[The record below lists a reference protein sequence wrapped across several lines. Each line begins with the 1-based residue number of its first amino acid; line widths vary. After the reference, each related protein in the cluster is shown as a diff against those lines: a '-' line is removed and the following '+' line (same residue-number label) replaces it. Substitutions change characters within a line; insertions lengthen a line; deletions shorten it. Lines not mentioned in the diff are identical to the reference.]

1 MTLSPGVSM
10 GCPASAGTQCHVGVQ
25 LLQPIMA
32 PSQPHQPCITCEAH
46 QEGSVGARGH
56 AGMPQRAQV
65 APVCRPPESGP
76 WSGLGCGPARCVTEI
91 LLEVLSPRFSL
102 QTRQTLPLSTP
113 LVGASPPLDVLS
125 HPPPRREDGGHL
137 LGTQGQGQVPFQI
150 QHCLKSQGQPSPI
163 MGVSVQGE
171 PKTHRRDE
179 QDWPSLCSSGWASW
193 RVNTDLQA
201 PAEHKCWPHSPA
213 SKASVIGT
221 PARLPCLPATA
232 VWGA

>member
-65 APVCRPPESGP
+65 APACRPPESGP

-91 LLEVLSPRFSL
+91 LLEALSPGFSL

-125 HPPPRREDGGHL
+125 HPPPRGEDGGHL
-137 LGTQGQGQVPFQI
+137 LGTQGQGQVPFKSSI
-150 QHCLKSQGQPSPI
+150 VLKARDSLLPSW
-163 MGVSVQGE
+163 G
-171 PKTHRRDE
+171 
-179 QDWPSLCSSGWASW
+179 SLC
-193 RVNTDLQA
+193 RVSPRPTGGTNRTGLACAPRDGRPGGSTLTSRPQLNTNAGLT
-201 PAEHKCWPHSPA
+201 PPHPR
-213 SKASVIGT
+213 
-221 PARLPCLPATA
+221 PQ
-232 VWGA
+232 